1 MGIARSAPAGPKS
14 GVVHPASGEAGGSM
28 LARDLRIF
36 ATEMDYVY
44 RTLRRY
50 GVRGVD
56 AEDLTQE
63 VFLVAWRRRADF
75 DGSRPLRP
83 WLAGIAFNLAHQRR
97 RRPGAQGR
105 EVLDEER
112 AAAEPTY
119 PTELEPES
127 MDARALVMR
136 GLAALPEHHR
146 AVLILHDLDGVSVDT
161 MAAQWSIPRF
171 TLYTRLRR
179 ARQAFAKE
187 IERLQARLPTG
198 RLAGAMSL
206 APGPLLAL
214 ERSGPPSPL
223 PETVRDRLTQRL
235 LGEAARAPRSGLP
248 VPSAAGAEAHPGASG
263 SGMLAASAGLAV
275 LATAAL
281 VAVLVHARSAPP
293 ARSTARSP
301 AAPASPKS
309 APPPRAMPRLA
320 PALQAG
326 AAGAPSP
333 ASGLDRD
340 LVGFWRFDDG
350 PGSTRAADQSAG
362 GYHCDLHDL
371 DPAQA
376 WIPGARRGALDLGFQ
391 GWLECPQP
399 DLPRRSNAALTVA
412 MWVRRAGNPH
422 MNHALAMRPAD
433 SGRQNYFHFGFSG
446 DELRVS
452 SSGWGGA
459 LGARFPREATG
470 QWEHVAFTYDGEH
483 AVKLFIGGLEVAR
496 RTATPRMFGAV
507 HQPLRVGAGLV
518 GEKRARS
525 GQLFEGAIDEL
536 MVYERAL
543 SGDEIRSLTD
553 GASPPG
559 ARSRP

>member
-14 GVVHPASGEAGGSM
+14 GVHPASVEADGSK
-28 LARDLRIF
+28 LAQDLRIF

-63 VFLVAWRRRADF
+63 VFLVAWRRRSDF

-83 WLAGIAFNLAHQRR
+83 WLAGIAFNLARGRGRR
-97 RRPGAQGR
+97 QGPQAH
-105 EVLDEER
+105 EVLDEAR

-127 MDARALVMR
+127 MDARALVLR
-136 GLAALPEHHR
+136 GLAALPEQHR

-161 MAAQWSIPRF
+161 MAAQWSVPRF

-179 ARQAFAKE
+179 ARLAFAKE
-187 IERLQARLPTG
+187 IERLQASLSTR
-198 RLAGAMSL
+198 RVAGAVPL

-214 ERSGPPSPL
+214 ERNGPPAPL
-223 PETVRDRLTQRL
+223 PASLRDRLTERL
-235 LGEAARAPRSGLP
+235 LGEMARAPRSGSP
-248 VPSAAGAEAHPGASG
+248 SPSAAGAGAGSSG
-263 SGMLAASAGLAV
+263 LVAAVAGLAV
-275 LATAAL
+275 LATAGL
-281 VAVLVHARSAPP
+281 VAVLVHARSATP

-301 AAPASPKS
+301 AAPGEPRVE
-309 APPPRAMPRLA
+309 PRPRAMLPMRAGTTQEPVAAA
-320 PALQAG
+320 P
-326 AAGAPSP
+326 AGAPSP
-333 ASGLDRD
+333 ASGLGRD

-350 PGSTRAADQSAG
+350 PGSARAADQSAG
-362 GYHCDLHDL
+362 GYHCELHDL
-371 DPAQA
+371 GTAQA
-376 WIPGARRGALDLGFQ
+376 WIPGAVGGALELGFQ

-433 SGRQNYFHFGFSG
+433 SGRQNYFYFGFSG

-459 LGARFPREATG
+459 LGARFPREAIG
-470 QWEHVAFTYDGEH
+470 RWEHVAFTYDAEH
-483 AVKLFIGGLEVAR
+483 SLKLFVGGLEVAR
-496 RTATPRMFGAV
+496 RKVTPRMFGAV

-518 GEKRARS
+518 GEDRARP
-525 GQLFEGAIDEL
+525 GQRFEGAIDEL
-536 MVYERAL
+536 LVYERAL
-543 SGDEIRSLTD
+543 SGDEIRALTE
-553 GASPPG
+553 GASPPR
-559 ARSRP
+559 AR